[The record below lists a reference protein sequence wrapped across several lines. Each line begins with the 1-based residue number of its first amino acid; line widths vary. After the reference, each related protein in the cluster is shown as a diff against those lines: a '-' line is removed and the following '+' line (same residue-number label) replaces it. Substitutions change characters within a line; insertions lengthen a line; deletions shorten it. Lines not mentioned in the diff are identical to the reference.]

1 MMPKSI
7 ISSKLISLSFVTS
20 SFLWT
25 SCSKVPKD
33 ANPSIPQAEVSKDQ
47 DTGEMEDAESGYR
60 RGELKIYFKN
70 DRAALE
76 YTIDPNDEDLYIQMD
91 GGQAR
96 SKEVPSQKPT
106 PQAPI
111 NITQT
116 VQNPANSPSQAPSQP
131 KEDFAEQLK
140 RQLEEEAPA
149 DSSAGLPKE
158 DATDRVLSDIRK
170 AQKAL
175 YNNDLGKAEKL
186 VRNSLGIR
194 ETAEGFALLG
204 TIHYMRKDNPRAMD
218 AWNRS
223 LILDPS
229 NQQIQTMINKVQ
241 GTP

>member
-1 MMPKSI
+1 MMPKFI
-7 ISSKLISLSFVTS
+7 ISSKPISLSFLAS
-20 SFLWT
+20 GLLWT

-33 ANPSIPQAEVSKDQ
+33 ANPSIPKAEVSNDQ
-47 DTGEMEDAESGYR
+47 DTGDMEDAEDGYR

-96 SKEVPSQKPT
+96 SEAVQSPKPT

-116 VQNPANSPSQAPSQP
+116 VQNPSNTPAPASSQAE
-131 KEDFAEQLK
+131 EDFAEQLK
-140 RQLEEEAPA
+140 KQLEEPPV
-149 DSSAGLPKE
+149 DSSAGMPDE

-204 TIHYMRKDNPRAMD
+204 TIHYMRKDNPRALD